1 MTEEIY
7 ADIDIVDEN
16 NKVTGKATDFFDL
29 HENNILHRAAQIWLI
44 EGDNLIFQ
52 KRGKSVTMGGMLDA
66 SVGGHVDTGESGRA
80 TAVREAFEEVGLII
94 SEDELGEEFIC
105 RFCGELSQ
113 GWFENEFRHIYFVKR
128 EKFDLVLNYEVEAFV
143 KILLV
148 DVKKFFLDNDDQLF
162 VPCNEP
168 YYDFI
173 FEVLEEKFK
182 VKFND

>member
-52 KRGKSVTMGGMLDA
+52 KRGKSVTMAGMLDA
-66 SVGGHVDTGESGRA
+66 TAGGHVDTGESPKVA
-80 TAVREAFEEVGLII
+80 AVREAFEEIGLTV
-94 SEDELGEEFIC
+94 SEGELGNEFVF
-105 RFCGELSQ
+105 RFKGELKQ
-113 GWFENEFRHIYFVKR
+113 GWFENEFRHIYFVQR
-128 EKFDLVLNYEVEAFV
+128 EKFDLILNYEVEEFV
-143 KILLV
+143 KIPLV
-148 DVKKFFLDNDDQLF
+148 DVKKFFLDNDDKLF

-168 YYDFI
+168 YYNFI
-173 FEVLEEKFK
+173 FEVLEEKFS
-182 VKFND
+182 VKFNE